1 MDKLKLKRY
10 ELAIYLLLILLSA
23 VIAFIGHYLISQE
36 TIKSIAINLASE
48 LLAVGVLFFILNRI
62 FLLDDDDKN
71 NNSVE
76 IINEINVAK
85 NSTIQHHSL
94 VQKQGDRIEQ
104 ALNFLVS
111 RIERVSNS
119 SEENSKILEAIRS
132 ESALADKVQ
141 ERIQI
146 NERLS
151 TLSDQLK
158 STESLLTTKEQ
169 ERVQT
174 SKRLNEEFVLL
185 AQQMKNL
192 EATLTKTFTDV
203 GEQLK
208 VKQELLIRDLRDT
221 VSSSETKS
229 HISAE
234 VKRNLPVLVRQNTAA
249 QPENPEAVSNALT
262 NKIVDTYS
270 RELSGTLDNLRSE
283 LSASYDEAAYS
294 RVRQLLNEI
303 ERIKQQLRDLG
314 QEAQQ

>member
-10 ELAIYLLLILLSA
+10 ELAVYLLLLLLSA
-23 VIAFIGHYLISQE
+23 VIAFTGHYLIAQE

-48 LLAVGVLFFILNRI
+48 LLAVGVLFFIVNRI
-62 FLLDDDDKN
+62 FLLDDNNRDDNSTEIIHEINTAKN
-71 NNSVE
+71 LTVQHNSV
-76 IINEINVAK
+76 A
-85 NSTIQHHSL
+85 
-94 VQKQGDRIEQ
+94 QKQGDRVEQ

-119 SEENSKILEAIRS
+119 SEENSKILESIRS

-158 STESLLTTKEQ
+158 STESLLTAKEQ
-169 ERVQT
+169 ERIQT
-174 SKRLNEEFVLL
+174 SKRLNEEFAVLS
-185 AQQMKNL
+185 QQVKNL

-208 VKQELLIRDLRDT
+208 AKQELLITDLRNT

-229 HISAE
+229 YISAQ
-234 VKRNLPVLVRQNTAA
+234 VKRNLPVLVRPSNPT

-270 RELSGTLDNLRSE
+270 RELSGTLDNLSSE

-314 QEAQQ
+314 QET